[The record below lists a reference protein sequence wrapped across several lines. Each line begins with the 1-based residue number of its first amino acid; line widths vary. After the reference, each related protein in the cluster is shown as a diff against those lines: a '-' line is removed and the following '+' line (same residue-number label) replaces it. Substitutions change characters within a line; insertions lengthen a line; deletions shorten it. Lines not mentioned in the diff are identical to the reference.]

1 MREVELG
8 RLRADDAPALV
19 VAEAGVNHEGDVETA
34 LRMVREAAAAGADAI
49 KFQTYTAGRLATRS
63 SRAYWDRSKEATSR
77 QFELFSRY
85 DGLRQP
91 DYEALAEECER
102 SGIAFAT
109 SVFDVESVDWLEPIL
124 AVFKVA
130 SGDITNT
137 PLLRRIAHTGKPVLL
152 STGAATIAEIE
163 DALMLLEREGA
174 GEVALLQCTL
184 AYPTA
189 LEDANVAALR
199 HLAAV
204 FPERVLG
211 YSDHTVP
218 PDSFSVIAAAY
229 TLGAR
234 VIETHFTLDRAMPG
248 NDHYHALDPA
258 DLRRLVDLLAR
269 ERLLLGLPR
278 KRVLEVERPAR
289 LGARRS
295 IVARVDIARGT
306 PLTPE
311 LLDVKRPGGGIPPA
325 FVDAVDGWR
334 AAVDIPEDT
343 TLEWQMLVRDD
354 G

>member
-1 MREVELG
+1 MSELDLG
-8 RLRADDAPALV
+8 RCREEDAAALV

-34 LRMVREAAAAGADAI
+34 LRMVREAAAAGADVI
-49 KFQTYTAGRLATRS
+49 KFQTYTAGRLATRA
-63 SRAYWDRSKEATSR
+63 SRAYWDQSKEAATS

-85 DGLRQP
+85 DRLRQD
-91 DYEALAEECER
+91 DYAALADECER

-109 SVFDVESVDWLEPIL
+109 SVFDVESVDWLEPLL

-137 PLLRRIAHTGKPVLL
+137 PLLRRIARTGKPVLL

-163 DALMLLEREGA
+163 QALELLDREGA

-218 PDSFSVIAAAY
+218 PDSFAVIAAAY
-229 TLGAR
+229 ALGAR
-234 VIETHFTLDRAMPG
+234 VIETHFTLDRGKPG
-248 NDHYHALDPA
+248 NDHSHALDPG
-258 DLRRLVDLLAR
+258 DLRTLVDALAR

-278 KRVLEVERPAR
+278 KRVLDVELPAR
-289 LGARRS
+289 VGARRS
-295 IVARVDIARGT
+295 VVARVDIPRGT
-306 PLTPE
+306 QITPE
-311 LLDVKRPGGGIPPA
+311 LLDVKRPGGGVPPA
-325 FVDAVDGWR
+325 FLDEINGWR
-334 AAVDIPEDT
+334 AAVDIQEDT
-343 TLEWQMLVRDD
+343 TLEWQMLVRD
-354 G
+354 GG